1 LKPDFA
7 VRRKVGNLPEGC
19 KTATL
24 AAALLP
30 LTKVIKK
37 AKFKV
42 NGRLQIRLKDLK
54 LTIIAFAFDFY
65 NFLKKN

>member
-1 LKPDFA
+1 LD

-30 LTKVIKK
+30 LTNVIKK

-42 NGRLQIRLKDLK
+42 NGRLQNKLKELK
-54 LTIIAFAFDFY
+54 LTLIVFAFDFY
-65 NFLKKN
+65 HFLKKN